1 MTTTSLNYALY
12 EGEIL
17 KNKIIFPGLIT
28 RISAE
33 ETPS

>member
-1 MTTTSLNYALY
+1 MRFMR
-12 EGEIL
+12 GEIL
-17 KNKIIFPGLIT
+17 KNKILFPGLIT